1 MISKIENRRIILIAF
16 LMFVG
21 LGLSAGL
28 LGVAWP
34 YMQDEFNLE
43 LDAVSVLFLVQTIA
57 YTLASFIIGRIMAR
71 LGSGTILV
79 GGILI
84 LALSMFAI
92 AASATWVL
100 IVAFGLIA
108 GFGSG
113 VIDAG
118 LNLYV
123 TTYHSAREMN
133 WLHAS
138 FGIGITLGPLLMT
151 YCALQLKWQIG
162 YAITGAVLVVILAL
176 LIVNR
181 HLWRNEGFQSAEN
194 TPVRR
199 AGFSQ
204 SLRLPVLWFSMITF
218 LAYVAMEIGIGQ
230 WAYTLLT
237 QARGIAPEI
246 AGLWV
251 SIYWGVFTG
260 GRILFGFVA
269 NRLDATRLLRG
280 CLLGAVVG
288 TFMFAW
294 NPLPIIGSIGL
305 IVVGFAEAPIFA
317 MLMMTTPQR
326 VGLEHAENGVALQMA
341 SVGLGSAIL
350 PGLIGTI
357 GMHFGLETM
366 TATFTAVAIVAFVFH
381 ELAHLTRSP
390 VPAAARA
397 TDDETKTSSECTS

>member
-1 MISKIENRRIILIAF
+1 VKLKIENTSTIAIAF

-34 YMQDEFNLE
+34 YMQAEFNLA
-43 LDAVSVLFLVQTIA
+43 LDAVSVLFLVQTIT

-71 LGSGTILV
+71 LGSGMSLV
-79 GGILI
+79 GGTLI
-84 LALSMFAI
+84 LALCMFSI

-100 IVAFGLIA
+100 VVVSGLIA

-113 VIDAG
+113 IIDAG
-118 LNLYV
+118 LNMYV

-151 YCALQLKWQIG
+151 YSALRLKWQIG

-176 LIVNR
+176 IIATR

-199 AGFSQ
+199 ASFSQ

-237 QARGIAPEI
+237 QSRGITPEV
-246 AGLWV
+246 AGPWV

-269 NRLDATRLLRG
+269 NRLDATQLLRW

-288 TFMFAW
+288 TFLFAW

-326 VGLEHAENGVALQMA
+326 VGLEHAENGISLQMA

-357 GMHFGLETM
+357 GRNFGLETM
-366 TATFTAVAIVAFVFH
+366 TATFTVVAVIAFVFH
-381 ELAHLTRSP
+381 ELTRLARSP
-390 VPAAARA
+390 VRGGTRA
-397 TDDETKTSSECTS
+397 GHG

>member
-71 LGSGTILV
+71 MGSGTILV

-294 NPLPIIGSIGL
+294 DSLPIIGSIGL

>member
-71 LGSGTILV
+71 MGSGTILV

>member
-71 LGSGTILV
+71 MGSGTILV

-246 AGLWV
+246 AGPWV

>member
-71 LGSGTILV
+71 LGSGMILV

>member
-1 MISKIENRRIILIAF
+1 
-16 LMFVG
+16 
-21 LGLSAGL
+21 
-28 LGVAWP
+28 
-34 YMQDEFNLE
+34 
-43 LDAVSVLFLVQTIA
+43 
-57 YTLASFIIGRIMAR
+57 
-71 LGSGTILV
+71 
-79 GGILI
+79 
-84 LALSMFAI
+84 MFAI